1 MPGLFSQCFATELQ
15 QPANHNPYT
24 VAVDYFALATSKY
37 YINILWWKFL
47 WVYVTTKISTGIFR
61 VVKVFRGLAYMSTS
75 FTCFWLS
82 TIPNRPPPQAF
93 YHLQAPSTHHLL
105 YCQ

>member
-1 MPGLFSQCFATELQ
+1 MPGLFSQCSATELQ

-47 WVYVTTKISTGIFR
+47 LVYVTTKIST
-61 VVKVFRGLAYMSTS
+61 
-75 FTCFWLS
+75 
-82 TIPNRPPPQAF
+82 
-93 YHLQAPSTHHLL
+93 
-105 YCQ
+105 